1 MSADGAPELDVRDA
15 GPPARASGEL
25 LGTTIAR
32 WRERT
37 ADELG
42 IPKGLTIGTGHQ
54 VEWWHPG
61 IVAKFQW
68 AAARSAE
75 SPPVWLAVDTDVRDP
90 GEIRLPVVDR
100 GELRSAVHRF
110 GPRLARGAAPAGRPA
125 SVPAPFEGGAAMP
138 ALACVADGIARAH
151 DALLRHADEHD
162 AVRQV
167 LRALADCTPGI
178 GAPGAIVRTSQL
190 LATGIGSALLDRAQ
204 EDPTA
209 CARAFN
215 EAVALVPRVAAA
227 LREDGTP
234 GTELPFWTRGSD
246 GTRER
251 VRAADLAR
259 LRADGAPLWPRAF
272 LTSLV
277 ARAALCDRFVHGLGG
292 GIYERATEAFARRW
306 LGAELPPIDVVS
318 ATLRLPFPADDG
330 PPPVGAAE
338 RRRWWFDPEGGGTG
352 PSDAKRAALDEI
364 ASLPRGSAE
373 RRSRWRRMHAEL
385 DGARRAR
392 ACDLAELEA
401 RAHADRARAREA
413 ALRRDRT
420 WAAVLHPTE
429 SVSRLAESL
438 RLRAR

>member
-1 MSADGAPELDVRDA
+1 VSADGAPDVQVRDA
-15 GPPARASGEL
+15 GPPERASGEL
-25 LGTTIAR
+25 LGVPIAR

-37 ADELG
+37 SEELG
-42 IPKGLTIGTGHQ
+42 LPKGPSVGTGHQ

-68 AAARSAE
+68 AAARSTDA
-75 SPPVWLAVDTDVRDP
+75 PPVWLAVDTDVRDP

-110 GPRLARGAAPAGRPA
+110 GPRLARGAVPAGRPA
-125 SVPAPFEGGAAMP
+125 SVPAPFEGGSAAP
-138 ALACVADGIARAH
+138 ALACVSDGIAQAH
-151 DALLRHADEHD
+151 DALLRNADERD
-162 AVRQV
+162 AVQQ
-167 LRALADCTPGI
+167 LIRAIAGCTPGI
-178 GAPGAIVRTSQL
+178 GEPGAVVRTSRL
-190 LATGIGSALLDRAQ
+190 LETGIGGALLDRAQ
-204 EDPTA
+204 ADPVA

-227 LREDGTP
+227 LRGDGTH
-234 GTELPFWTRGSD
+234 GTELPFWTRGED

-259 LRADGAPLWPRAF
+259 LRAEGAPLWPRAF

-306 LGAELPPIDVVS
+306 LGAELPAIDVVS

-330 PPPVGAAE
+330 APPVGAAE
-338 RRRWWFDPEGGGTG
+338 RRRWWFDPEGGEAG
-352 PSDAKRAALDEI
+352 PSEAKRAALDEI
-364 ASLPRGSAE
+364 ASLPRGSTE
-373 RRSRWRRMHAEL
+373 RRSRWRQMHAEL
-385 DGARRAR
+385 AGARRAR

-420 WAAVLHPTE
+420 WAAVLHPPE
-429 SVSRLAESL
+429 SISRLAESI